1 MAKTEEEIMKERQEE
16 YFVFSEE
23 DTKIILEESGLLEL
37 LEE

>member
-1 MAKTEEEIMKERQEE
+1 MAKENERED

-23 DTKIILEESGLLEL
+23 DIKIILEKSGLLEL